1 MKIKIAVDATP
12 IISALIGGISRNILF
27 DHRFNFISSEYTIE
41 EVKKHIQLIA
51 KKSGINEKEI
61 REALFLLPIKIYP
74 KKEYKNKIE
83 IADKIIGNID
93 KKDID
98 ILALS
103 LKENCHVWSEDKDF
117 RNLKE
122 VNLIRTKDFV

>member
-27 DHRFNFISSEYTIE
+27 NHRFNFISAEYTIE
-41 EVKKHIQLIA
+41 EVRKYLPLIS
-51 KKSGINEKEI
+51 KKSGVNKEEINE
-61 REALFLLPIKIYP
+61 ALSLLSVKIYS
-74 KKEYKNKIE
+74 KEYYKDKMEKANKIME
-83 IADKIIGNID
+83 KID
-93 KKDID
+93 KKDAD

-103 LKENCHVWSEDKDF
+103 LKENCPIWSEDKHF

-122 VNLIRTKDFV
+122 VNLIRTKDLV

>member
-27 DHRFNFISSEYTIE
+27 DRRFNFISTDYTIK
-41 EVKKHIQLIA
+41 EVRSHITLISE
-51 KKSGINEKEI
+51 KSGINEKKI
-61 REALFLLPIKIYP
+61 MDALSLLPVKIYS
-74 KKEYKNKIE
+74 KKDYKDKIE
-83 IADKIIGNID
+83 NANKIIGKID
-93 KKDID
+93 KKDAE

-103 LKENCHVWSEDKDF
+103 LKENCLIWSEDKDF

-122 VNLIRTKDFV
+122 VNLIRTKELV